1 MSVIFLKFKP
11 SLYEKLHD
19 FKNNFKKKKKKT
31 KQKEKT
37 KVNKPAKS

>member
-19 FKNNFKKKKKKT
+19 FKNNFKKKKKK
-31 KQKEKT
+31 KQNERPQG
-37 KVNKPAKS
+37 NNQAQS

>member
-19 FKNNFKKKKKKT
+19 FKNNFKKKKKKK
-31 KQKEKT
+31 KQNERPQG
-37 KVNKPAKS
+37 NNQAQS